1 MVKGNTRQVI
11 VVKSPDPKLFE
22 QAIFLLR
29 EDALEKHGVG
39 ERELLEEA
47 RRVAN
52 GFVLHNAPA
61 KKHRRLAP
69 RLGGNRCSAGQLGLA
84 AHLAALIRSLF
95 THIGLTQ
102 EEEGERTGPHMDA
115 RHRLIANRQDL
126 P

>member
-52 GFVLHNAPA
+52 GFVMQNTPR
-61 KKHRRLAP
+61 KKRRRLPPLGWAAIGAAP
-69 RLGGNRCSAGQLGLA
+69 VSFAWLMTVLL
-84 AHLAALIRSLF
+84 
-95 THIGLTQ
+95 
-102 EEEGERTGPHMDA
+102 
-115 RHRLIANRQDL
+115 
-126 P
+126 